1 MLHSSTLQSTRP
13 FQAAEINRR
22 YARCL
27 VLNQNWTS
35 QPEVRARL
43 PGQLRRPSDAFYIPQ
58 MAPGGVCTDAT
69 FYMSQTAPWVR
80 AAMRYFDVARHWTK
94 KIEPHLKRCNL
105 ARHPGP

>member
-58 MAPGGVCTDAT
+58 MAPGGVCTDGGSIRNRTCQLAMSVSCMVVMRM
-69 FYMSQTAPWVR
+69 FHIRSLCAPNYMIKS
-80 AAMRYFDVARHWTK
+80 
-94 KIEPHLKRCNL
+94 I
-105 ARHPGP
+105 